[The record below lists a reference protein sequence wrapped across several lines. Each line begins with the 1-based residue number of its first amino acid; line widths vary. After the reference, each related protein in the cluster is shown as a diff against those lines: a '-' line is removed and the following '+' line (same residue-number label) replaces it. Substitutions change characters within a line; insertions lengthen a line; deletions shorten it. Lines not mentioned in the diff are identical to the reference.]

1 MLQSIIRLS
10 LRYRLVV
17 VLAVAGFAL
26 IAAARLPNAHY
37 GVFPTF
43 SPPTVQVQTAATGL
57 DPHET
62 ELAVTDQLEQGLG
75 GLTGL
80 ATMQSQ
86 SSAGLSVVKLVF
98 HGGTNLYLDR
108 ERVAGRLSSLTTAL
122 PPGSTPAIMPLQ
134 SATGTAVDIA
144 LDAPGMSLMKLTAI
158 TENVVRPA
166 LRAVPGV
173 ANVVVFG
180 AVPPQLDIEV
190 MPQALI
196 GSGFGLNS
204 VAMAARNASA
214 LIGGGFLDTGNQQIL
229 LEAHGQTRD
238 AAALGASLLGTKGG
252 TPFTLSD
259 IARVRTA
266 PPPPYGAAL
275 IRGRPGLLLIVS
287 SLYGANTLA
296 VAHEAEQAITKLTP
310 ALQAQGIHV
319 DPSALAPANFVH
331 EALADLGHVLLIG
344 AGLIL
349 VVLILALRNW
359 RIALISFVSIPVSLL
374 VATVFLHAFGIT
386 LNVMSLAGLAIAL
399 GEVVDD
405 AVVDVENINRRL
417 GENRMLER
425 PAPVLAVI
433 MRASI
438 EVRSAIIFA
447 TLSVIVMF
455 APVLVLGGTA
465 GRLFAPL
472 GIAYVAAILAS
483 LVVALTLTPALAA
496 ILLGGRRQGAAVPK
510 PIAAAKRIY
519 GRMLNGVERTGLAIG
534 VIALILMVAAAASVP
549 FLRTSFLPGF
559 REQDMIAHYL
569 SAPGTSIHTMLAI
582 GKQASDK
589 LLRLREVGDVVIHV
603 GRASLSNGHPGVNK
617 AEIDITLSQYG
628 NAHTKAAEA
637 KVLATISNVPG
648 LRWWSNTFLAER
660 INETLSGFTEPL
672 VISVYGPKLSAVSAD
687 ARQIITALHG
697 VPGALAPSLAAPA
710 NTPVMSI
717 TLKRAA
723 MARYDVTARAV
734 LGVIRAAYAGDEV
747 GRVYAGLLIEPI
759 MVTLPRAMRTD
770 PASLASLPVAN
781 AQGRIVPLGMVAR
794 IRQTLAPALILH
806 QGGRRVQVVT
816 VQAAPGHSGAVLA
829 AACGQIAKLHLA
841 ANDTI
846 AYGGSAVA
854 GNAAQLALLIH
865 AGIALLIV
873 LVLLALALGDGR
885 AVMLMALGLPFALA
899 GGIAAAWL
907 VLGGALSL
915 GAMVGLVTL
924 FGLSLRN
931 GLLLLIH
938 YGRLVRDEGLP
949 WSAETARRGAMD
961 RLPAILITAT
971 VTALGLL
978 PLALAT
984 GSPGDE
990 IEGPMAIVI
999 LGGLITATMVTLLIL
1014 PHLAARFLRFAPKP
1028 DDGIG

>member
-1 MLQSIIRLS
+1 MLYAIIRLS

-26 IAAARLPNAHY
+26 IAAGRLPNAHY
-37 GVFPTF
+37 GVFPEF
-43 SPPTVQVQTAATGL
+43 SPPTVQVQTAVAGL
-57 DPHET
+57 DPHEI
-62 ELAVTDQLEQGLG
+62 ELAITDQLEQGFG

-98 HGGTNLYLDR
+98 HGGTDIYLDR
-108 ERVAGRLSSLTTAL
+108 ERVAGRLSSLTAAL
-122 PPGSTPAIMPLQ
+122 PPGATPAIMPLQ

-144 LDAPGMSLMKLTAI
+144 LNAPGMSLMKLTTI

-180 AVPPQLDIEV
+180 ATPPQLDIAV
-190 MPQALI
+190 MPSALI
-196 GSGFGLNS
+196 GSGFGLDS
-204 VAMAARNASA
+204 VAAAAHSASA
-214 LIGGGFLDTGNQQIL
+214 LLGGGFLDTGNQQFL
-229 LEAHGQTRD
+229 LEAHGQAQD
-238 AAALGASLLGTKGG
+238 AAALGASLLGYRHDV
-252 TPFTLSD
+252 PFTLRD
-259 IARVRTA
+259 VARVSEA
-266 PPPPYGAAL
+266 PPPLYGAAL
-275 IRGRPGLLLIVS
+275 IRGKPGLLLIVS

-296 VAHEAEQAITKLTP
+296 VAHGAEQVIAKLTP
-310 ALQAQGIHV
+310 ALRAQGIHV

-359 RIALISFVSIPVSLL
+359 RIALISFASIPVSLL
-374 VATVFLHAFGIT
+374 VATVFLHEFGIT

-417 GENRMLER
+417 TENRVLER
-425 PAPVLAVI
+425 PSPVLAVI

-455 APVLVLGGTA
+455 TPVLVLGGTA

-472 GIAYVAAILAS
+472 GIAYVSAILAS

-496 ILLGGRRQGAAVPK
+496 LLLGGKQQSDAVPK
-510 PIAAAKRIY
+510 PIVAARRIY
-519 GRMLNGVERTGLAIG
+519 GRILNGVERAGLAVA
-534 VIALILMVAAAASVP
+534 VIALVLLITAAASVP
-549 FLRTSFLPGF
+549 FLRTSFLPSF

-569 SAPGTSIHTMLAI
+569 SAPGTSIRTMLAI
-582 GKQASDK
+582 GKRASDK
-589 LLRLREVGDVVIHV
+589 LLKLREVGDVVIHA

-617 AEIDITLSQYG
+617 AEIDITLSKYG

-637 KVLATISNVPG
+637 KVLDTIKNVPG
-648 LRWWSNTFLAER
+648 VRWWANTFLTER
-660 INETLSGFTEPL
+660 IHETLSGFTAPL

-687 ARQIITALHG
+687 AKQIVSALHG
-697 VPGALAPSLAAPA
+697 VAGASAASLAAPA

-717 TLKRAA
+717 TPERAA
-723 MARYDVTARAV
+723 MARYGVTARGA
-734 LGVIRAAYAGDEV
+734 LSAIRAAYAGEEV

-759 MVTLPRAMRTD
+759 MVTLPRAMRAD
-770 PASLASLPVAN
+770 PASLAALPIASAN
-781 AQGRIVPLGMVAR
+781 GKLVPLGAVAR
-794 IRQTLAPALILH
+794 IRQTVAPAVILH
-806 QGGRRVQVVT
+806 EGGRRVQVVT

-829 AACGQIAKLHLA
+829 AAKRQIAKLHLA
-841 ANDTI
+841 VNDYVG
-846 AYGGSAVA
+846 YGGSAVA
-854 GNAAQLALLIH
+854 GNAAQQALLIH
-865 AGIALLIV
+865 AGIALLVV
-873 LVLLALALGDGR
+873 LVLLGLALGDGR
-885 AVMLMALGLPFALA
+885 AVALMALGLPFALA

-907 VLGGALSL
+907 VLHGGLSL

-938 YGRLVRDEGLP
+938 YGRLVRDEGLV

-984 GSPGDE
+984 GTPGDE

-999 LGGLITATMVTLLIL
+999 LGGLITATMLNLLVL
-1014 PHLAARFLRFAPKP
+1014 PRLAAKFLHFASKP
-1028 DDGIG
+1028 DDGIR

>member
-1 MLQSIIRLS
+1 MLRAIIRLS

-17 VLAVAGFAL
+17 VLAAAGFAL
-26 IAAARLPNAHY
+26 IAAAALPNAHY
-37 GVFPTF
+37 GVFPEF
-43 SPPTVQVQTAATGL
+43 SPPTVQVQTSAAGL
-57 DPHET
+57 DPREI
-62 ELAVTDQLEQGLG
+62 ELAVTDPLEQGFG

-98 HGGTNLYLDR
+98 HGGADIDRDR
-108 ERVAGRLSSLTTAL
+108 ERVAGRLSSLTAAL
-122 PPGSTPAIMPLQ
+122 PPGATPAIMPLQ
-134 SATGTAVDIA
+134 SATGTAVDIG

-180 AVPPQLDIEV
+180 AAPPQLDIEV

-204 VAMAARNASA
+204 VAKAAHDASV
-214 LIGGGFLDTGNQQIL
+214 LLGGGFLDTGNQQIL
-229 LEAHGQTRD
+229 LETHGQARD
-238 AAALGASLLGTKGG
+238 AAALGASLLGYKRGV
-252 TPFTLSD
+252 PFNLND
-259 IARVRTA
+259 IAKVRAA

-275 IRGRPGLLLIVS
+275 IHGKPGLLLIVS

-296 VAHEAEQAITKLTP
+296 VAHGAEQVIAKLTP
-310 ALQAQGIHV
+310 TLRAQGINV

-349 VVLILALRNW
+349 AVLILALRNW
-359 RIALISFVSIPVSLL
+359 RIALISFASIPLSLL
-374 VATVFLHAFGIT
+374 IATVLLRTFGIT

-417 GENRMLER
+417 GENRALER
-425 PAPVLAVI
+425 PLPVLAVI

-455 APVLVLGGTA
+455 TPVLALGGTA

-472 GIAYVAAILAS
+472 GIAYIAAILAS
-483 LVVALTLTPALAA
+483 LIVALTVTPALAA
-496 ILLGGRRQGAAVPK
+496 ILLGGKPHGEAVPK
-510 PIAAAKRIY
+510 PIAAARRVY
-519 GRMLNGVERTGLAIG
+519 GHVLNGVERAGITVA
-534 VIALILMVAAAASVP
+534 VIALILLIAAAASVP
-549 FLRTSFLPGF
+549 FLRLSFLPSF

-569 SAPGTSIHTMLAI
+569 AAPGTSIHTMLAL
-582 GKQASDK
+582 GKRASDK
-589 LLRLREVGDVVIHV
+589 LLKLREVGDVVIHA

-617 AEIDITLSQYG
+617 AEIDITLSKYG
-628 NAHTKAAEA
+628 NAHTKSAEA
-637 KVLATISNVPG
+637 RVLDTIGNVPG
-648 LRWWSNTFLAER
+648 VRWWANTFLTER
-660 INETLSGFTEPL
+660 IHETLSGFTAPL
-672 VISVYGPKLSAVSAD
+672 VISVYGPKLSALSAD
-687 ARQIITALHG
+687 ARRIVEALHH
-697 VPGALAPSLAAPA
+697 VPGALAPSFAAAA

-717 TLKRAA
+717 ILKRAA
-723 MARYDVTARAV
+723 MAQYGVTARAA
-734 LGVIRAAYAGDEV
+734 LGAIRAAYAGEEA

-759 MVTLPRAMRTD
+759 MVTLPRALRAD
-770 PASLASLPVAN
+770 PASLAALPVTN
-781 AQGRIVPLGMVAR
+781 ARGQIVPLGVIAR
-794 IRQTLAPALILH
+794 IRQTVAPAVILH
-806 QGGRRVQVVT
+806 EGGQLVQVVT

-829 AACGQIAKLHLA
+829 AAKRRIAALHLA
-841 ANDTI
+841 ANDDVSY
-846 AYGGSAVA
+846 AGSAVA
-854 GNAAQLALLIH
+854 GNAAQQALMVH
-865 AGIALLIV
+865 ALIALIAV
-873 LVLLALALGDGR
+873 LVLLGLALDDGR
-885 AVMLMALGLPFALA
+885 AVMLMAAGLPFALA

-907 VLGGALSL
+907 VLRGGLSL

-938 YGRLVRDEGLP
+938 YGRLARDEGLP
-949 WSAETARRGAMD
+949 WSIAAARRGAMD

-984 GSPGDE
+984 GTPGDE

-999 LGGLITATMVTLLIL
+999 LGGLITATMLNLLVL
-1014 PHLAARFLRFAPKP
+1014 PRLAARFLRFDLKP
-1028 DDGIG
+1028 SDGL